1 MSVKTDTG
9 VPARLRPS
17 PNHGERLNGASI
29 DMLILH
35 YTGMPT
41 AEDALQRL
49 CDPRAEVSAH
59 YVVDEDGGILQCVPE
74 ARRAWHAGKSFWKGE
89 RDINSRSIGIEIVNP
104 GHEHGYRAF
113 PEPQIEAVLNLC
125 NDICQRHAI
134 MPWRVLAHSDIAP
147 DRKEDP
153 GELFP
158 WAKLA
163 ANGIGHYVEP
173 APIVA
178 GNIMMQEGE
187 SGQPVEALQSM
198 LALYGYDVSVSGMFD
213 AATRN
218 AVTAFQRHFRP
229 ELVDGIVDQSTLV
242 TLHQLLSAL
251 PSLDD

>member
-17 PNHGERLNGASI
+17 PNHGERANGGTI

-35 YTGMPT
+35 YTGMVT
-41 AEDALQRL
+41 AEDAIQRL

-59 YVVDEDGGILQCVPE
+59 YVVDEDGSILQCVPE
-74 ARRAWHAGKSFWKGE
+74 ARRAWHAGKSCWKGD

-104 GHEHGYRAF
+104 GHEHGYREF
-113 PEPQIEAVLNLC
+113 PEPQIEAVMDLC
-125 NDICQRHAI
+125 KDICQRHAI
-134 MPWRVLAHSDIAP
+134 KPWRVLAHSDIAP
-147 DRKEDP
+147 ERKEDP

-158 WAKLA
+158 WARLA
-163 ANGIGHYVEP
+163 ANGIGHHVEP
-173 APIVA
+173 APVIA

-198 LALYGYDVSVSGMFD
+198 LALYGYDVDVSGIFD
-213 AATRN
+213 AATRF

-229 ELVDGIVDQSTLV
+229 MLVDGIVDQSTLV